1 MDNGAEN
8 YRSFLQGDDKAFVE
22 IIRDYKD
29 GLILYLNGFA
39 NNILTAEELTED
51 VFFKLVTKKPRFNEK
66 SSFKTWLYAIG
77 RNTAVDYLR
86 RNKKKKEVS
95 AEEIRETEDERLSI
109 EQSYIKQ
116 ERLLL
121 IHRALEKLKPEYKQ
135 VLWLVYFENFSQ
147 KETAKIMKKSVHS
160 IETLVY
166 RARLALKAELEKGGF
181 IYEDI

>member
-1 MDNGAEN
+1 MDNGAES
-8 YRSFLQGDDKAFVE
+8 YRRFLQGDDTAFVE

-29 GLILYLNGFA
+29 GLILYLNGFV

-66 SSFKTWLYAIG
+66 SSFKTWLYTIG

-86 RNKKKKEVS
+86 RNSKQKEVS
-95 AEEIRETEDERLSI
+95 AEEIRETEDERLSL

-121 IHRALEKLKPEYKQ
+121 IHRTLEKLKPEYKQ
-135 VLWLVYFENFSQ
+135 VLWLVYFEDFSQ

-160 IETLVY
+160 VETLVY

>member
-1 MDNGAEN
+1 MDNGAES
-8 YRSFLQGDDKAFVE
+8 YRRFLQGDDKAFVE

-29 GLILYLNGFA
+29 GLILYLNGFV

-66 SSFKTWLYAIG
+66 SSFKTWLYTIG

-86 RNKKKKEVS
+86 RNSKQKEVS

-121 IHRALEKLKPEYKQ
+121 IHRTLEKLKPEYKQ
-135 VLWLVYFENFSQ
+135 VLWLVYFEDFSQ

-160 IETLVY
+160 VETLVY

>member
-1 MDNGAEN
+1 MDNGAES
-8 YRSFLQGDDKAFVE
+8 YRRFLQGDDKAFVE

-29 GLILYLNGFA
+29 GLILYLNGFV
-39 NNILTAEELTED
+39 NNILTAEELTEV

-66 SSFKTWLYAIG
+66 SSFKTWLYTIG

-86 RNKKKKEVS
+86 RNSKQKEVS
-95 AEEIRETEDERLSI
+95 AEEIREIEDERLSL

-121 IHRALEKLKPEYKQ
+121 IHRTLEKLKPEYKQ
-135 VLWLVYFENFSQ
+135 VLWLVYFEDFSQ

-160 IETLVY
+160 VETLVY

>member
-1 MDNGAEN
+1 MDNGAES
-8 YRSFLQGDDKAFVE
+8 YRRFLQGDDKAFVE

-29 GLILYLNGFA
+29 GLILYLNGFV

-66 SSFKTWLYAIG
+66 SSFKTWLYTIG

-86 RNKKKKEVS
+86 RNSKQKEVS
-95 AEEIRETEDERLSI
+95 AEEIREIEDERLSL
-109 EQSYIKQ
+109 EQFYIKQ

-121 IHRALEKLKPEYKQ
+121 IHRTLEKLKPEYKQ
-135 VLWLVYFENFSQ
+135 VLWLVYFEDFSQ

-160 IETLVY
+160 VETLVY

>member
-1 MDNGAEN
+1 MDNGAES
-8 YRSFLQGDDKAFVE
+8 YRRFLQGDDKAFVE

-29 GLILYLNGFA
+29 GLILYLNGFV

-66 SSFKTWLYAIG
+66 SSFKTWLYTIG

-86 RNKKKKEVS
+86 RNSKQKEVS
-95 AEEIRETEDERLSI
+95 AEEIREIEDERLSL

-121 IHRALEKLKPEYKQ
+121 IHRTLEKLKPEYKQ
-135 VLWLVYFENFSQ
+135 VLWLVYFEDFSQ

>member
-8 YRSFLQGDDKAFVE
+8 YRRFLQGDDKAFVE

-29 GLILYLNGFA
+29 GLILYLNGFV

-66 SSFKTWLYAIG
+66 SSFKTWLYSIG

-86 RNKKKKEVS
+86 RNSKQKEVS
-95 AEEIRETEDERLSI
+95 AEEIREIEDERLSL

-121 IHRALEKLKPEYKQ
+121 IHRTLEKLKPEYKQ
-135 VLWLVYFENFSQ
+135 VLWLVYFEDFSQ

-160 IETLVY
+160 VETLVY